1 MSSIFVDFTVPLF
14 SVYYMDFFP
23 FSTSKQFMAHREFI
37 RTYLIAKQIDI
48 RRIKFFKKTE
58 VYNRKM
64 ITIIKG
70 LEIIFLQAIF
80 GDFIFS

>member
-1 MSSIFVDFTVPLF
+1 
-14 SVYYMDFFP
+14 
-23 FSTSKQFMAHREFI
+23 MAHREFI

>member
-1 MSSIFVDFTVPLF
+1 MSSISVDFTVPLF
-14 SVYYMDFFP
+14 SVYYMEFFS

-70 LEIIFLQAIF
+70 LEIILFAGNF
-80 GDFIFS
+80 W

>member
-1 MSSIFVDFTVPLF
+1 MDFTAPLF

-48 RRIKFFKKTE
+48 HRIKIFKKTE

-64 ITIIKG
+64 ITIIKR
-70 LEIIFLQAIF
+70 LEIIFLQAKF
-80 GDFIFS
+80 GVFIFS

>member
-1 MSSIFVDFTVPLF
+1 
-14 SVYYMDFFP
+14 
-23 FSTSKQFMAHREFI
+23 MAHREFI

-48 RRIKFFKKTE
+48 HRIKFFKKTE

-70 LEIIFLQAIF
+70 LEIIFGRQFLAISSF
-80 GDFIFS
+80 HDVINRKASLFS

>member
-1 MSSIFVDFTVPLF
+1 MSSIFVDLLF
-14 SVYYMDFFP
+14 HFLVCIIWSSFQ

-48 RRIKFFKKTE
+48 HRIKFFKKTE

-70 LEIIFLQAIF
+70 LEIIFLQAKF
-80 GDFIFS
+80 GVFIFS

>member
-1 MSSIFVDFTVPLF
+1 
-14 SVYYMDFFP
+14 
-23 FSTSKQFMAHREFI
+23 MAHREFI

-48 RRIKFFKKTE
+48 HRIKFFKKTE

-70 LEIIFLQAIF
+70 LEINILQAIF